1 MTPDEPQKAPK
12 NTQQPI
18 YTVTVYVAAPG
29 TIMLDKEGKPKDKPS
44 GPGHMYYTVSDGINT
59 KGYGFAPKK
68 SEMSGPGHIVEDGQD
83 VYANPLYSR
92 TMQISKEQ
100 YEALQ
105 KHGED
110 GLKKKGDFN
119 LNYHFLSNSCVD
131 FVWKGLAKANVY
143 QTTVDKQG
151 NRVIDTDY
159 EGSLKPSQNI
169 DDIRSIKAPLKNSPH
184 NRETTNPWPKR
195 TFIQEHILSEE
206 NSDRQQ
212 ADTALASEATR
223 NPGTDQRGPFN
234 DPVLDKAFAALM
246 DGDSDALDR
255 IATDFSHSPDGQQ
268 MRQLGDRLL
277 AEQNRQQ
284 QLAQQAAFV
293 L

>member
-1 MTPDEPQKAPK
+1 MPQQMS
-12 NTQQPI
+12 NQNRVDQTQPV
-18 YTVTVYVAAPG
+18 YTVTIYVAAPG
-29 TIMLDKEGKPKDKPS
+29 TPMLDENGKVKPEPS
-44 GPGHMYYTVSDGINT
+44 LSGHMYYSINNGT
-59 KGYGFAPKK
+59 AEKGYGFAPKE
-68 SEMSGPGHIVEDGQD
+68 SEMAGPGRIFTDEQNIYV
-83 VYANPLYSR
+83 NPLYSR

-110 GLKKKGDFN
+110 GVNKKGDFN

-131 FVWKGLAKANVY
+131 FVWKGLAKANLY
-143 QTTVDKQG
+143 RTTVDKQG

-195 TFIQEHILSEE
+195 TLFQEHILSEE
-206 NSDRQQ
+206 HGDLQH
-212 ADTALASEATR
+212 ADTALASEETR
-223 NPGTDQRGPFN
+223 NPDIAQRGPFN

-255 IATDFSHSPDGQQ
+255 IAADFSRSPDGQQ
-268 MRQLGDRLL
+268 MRQLGDSLL

-284 QLAQQAAFV
+284 QLAQQEAF
-293 L
+293 LR

>member
-1 MTPDEPQKAPK
+1 
-12 NTQQPI
+12 
-18 YTVTVYVAAPG
+18 
-29 TIMLDKEGKPKDKPS
+29 MLDENGKIKPDPS
-44 GPGHMYYTVSDGINT
+44 LAGHMYYSINDGTVE

-68 SEMSGPGHIVEDGQD
+68 AEMAGPGHIVTDEQN
-83 VYANPLYSR
+83 VYVNPLYSR

-110 GLKKKGDFN
+110 GMKKKGDFN

-277 AEQNRQQ
+277 AEQDRQQ